1 MVLLVPFDDTPLSRT
16 ALQRALTFA
25 DHTDEEVLVLTVVP
39 TDRGYARE
47 RGWVDEGFDPN
58 AVAERLV
65 ARARELA
72 PEAAVRLETPR
83 NDSSLASTAMDVAR
97 TIREVAHEVGA
108 SIVFIGSE
116 NAGRVSRPI
125 TSVGAPV
132 SSDPEYD
139 VFIVRHADE
148 P

>member
-16 ALQRALTFA
+16 ALQRAVTFA

-39 TDRGYARE
+39 ADAEYAHE
-47 RGWVDEGFDPN
+47 RGWTEREFDPN
-58 AVAERLV
+58 AVAERIA

-72 PEAAVRLETPR
+72 PEATVRVETPE

-116 NAGRVSRPI
+116 NAGRVSRPL

-132 SSDPEYD
+132 STDPEYD
-139 VFIVRHADE
+139 VFIVRHAGE
-148 P
+148 A